1 MKKTTFATL
10 FLFGLTGILLII
22 SCRKNEVTPTDTD
35 LYNEI
40 MDTANFTYSKLTPTI
55 VKGLANSPRGWER
68 IRFNKITFSAL
79 DNNGRLP
86 RGSSFPEGSIIV
98 KEAYTASNG
107 SLYQYAVMKKDK
119 KNKYEKKGWLWM
131 EIETNGVASY
141 AVSMKGKKCINCHT
155 HPDNIDATRT
165 FVLR

>member
-1 MKKTTFATL
+1 MKKKSFITI
-10 FLFGLTGILLII
+10 FLFAITAIALIM
-22 SCRKNEVTPTDTD
+22 SCRKNEISPTDTA
-35 LYNEI
+35 LYEEI
-40 MDTANFTYSKLTPTI
+40 MDTSNFVYSTLTPTI

-68 IRFNKITFSAL
+68 IRFNKIAFSAL

-86 RGSSFPEGSIIV
+86 RGSVFPDGSIIV
-98 KEAYTASNG
+98 KEAYTSFNG

-119 KNKYEKKGWLWM
+119 NNKFEKKGWLWS
-131 EIETNGVASY
+131 EIETNGFASY

-155 HPDNIDATRT
+155 RPDDIDATRT